1 MEGGVNMIQWIA
13 NIACRRKACFCMIL
27 AAFFY
32 IFTIVLS
39 INTIIEEKQMF
50 LSSVQ
55 THKVDTSN
63 SGNMTSGEDNNELL
77 FGSALVCDM
86 NTYINQYLVQGSIW
100 NKSAAPIMR
109 FVLSWFGLILAIGL
123 IIRFLYLIKRDR
135 LLNYKFYLDTILMYI
150 HNCDGAKTVNV
161 Y

>member
-1 MEGGVNMIQWIA
+1 MIQRIA
-13 NIACRRKACFCMIL
+13 NKAYRRKACFCMIL

-50 LSSVQ
+50 LSSYR

-63 SGNMTSGEDNNELL
+63 SGNMTTGGDNNELL

-100 NKSAAPIMR
+100 NKSSAPILR

-135 LLNYKFYLDTILMYI
+135 QLNYKFYLDTILTYI
-150 HNCDGAKTVNV
+150 HNCDGAKTINIF
-161 Y
+161 

>member
-1 MEGGVNMIQWIA
+1 
-13 NIACRRKACFCMIL
+13 MIL

-50 LSSVQ
+50 LSSAQ
-55 THKVDTSN
+55 IHKVDTSN
-63 SGNMTSGEDNNELL
+63 SGNMTSGEDNNVLL
-77 FGSALVCDM
+77 FGSALVSDM
-86 NTYINQYLVQGSIW
+86 NTYINQYLVQGAIW
-100 NKSAAPIMR
+100 NKSAAPILR

-123 IIRFLYLIKRDR
+123 IIRFMYLVKLDR
-135 LLNYKFYLDTILMYI
+135 LLNYKFYLDTILTYI
-150 HNCDGAKTVNV
+150 HNCDGAKTINV